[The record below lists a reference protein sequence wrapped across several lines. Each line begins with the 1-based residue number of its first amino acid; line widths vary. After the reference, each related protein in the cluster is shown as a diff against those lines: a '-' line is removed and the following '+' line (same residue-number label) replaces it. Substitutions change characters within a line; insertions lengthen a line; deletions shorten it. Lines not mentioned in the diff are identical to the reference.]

1 MFEGKA
7 WLMQLSATPGGSGD
21 ESRVAAAV
29 MEAAQPYVDESYCDA
44 VGNAILTR
52 RGSGPRR
59 PRVMLAAHM
68 DEISL
73 LVRLIEPGG
82 FLRVSQAGGFD
93 PRALLGQEVLVQG
106 KQLLRGIIGSKPP
119 HLSNAKDREKSI
131 PLQDLFIDVGMS
143 EERVREL
150 VAVGDR
156 ITIDKPVMELLGER
170 MAGKAMDDRASLT
183 AMLICLDELTRL
195 RAQADVYAVATVQ
208 EEIGCK
214 GAQTAAFGLLPDLA
228 VAIDVCHGETP
239 GISDDRVQKIGGGPV
254 ITFGPF
260 IHPQLFAR
268 LRDVAAHIRMNVQIE
283 VAPGHTSTDADP
295 IGTLHAGIPTALLS
309 IPLRYMHTAVET
321 LDYADVRDTGI
332 LLAHFIASLDAE
344 FVEGLSCF

>member
-1 MFEGKA
+1 MFEGKE
-7 WLMQLSATPGGSGD
+7 WLMRLSAVPGGSGD
-21 ESRVAAAV
+21 ESRVAAAL
-29 MEAAQPYVDESYCDA
+29 MEAAGPYVDEMTLDA
-44 VGNAILTR
+44 IGNAILTR
-52 RGSGPRR
+52 RGSGSRR

-73 LVRLIEPGG
+73 LVRAIEPRG

-93 PRALLGQEVLVQG
+93 PRALLGQEVLVHG
-106 KQLLRGIIGSKPP
+106 RETLRGIIGSKPP
-119 HLSNAKDREKSI
+119 HLSSAEDRKKSI
-131 PLQDLFIDVGMS
+131 PLDDLFIDIGMP
-143 EERVREL
+143 EEQVRKL

-156 ITIDKPVMELLGER
+156 ITIDKPVMALLEER
-170 MAGKAMDDRASLT
+170 LAGKAMDDRASLT

-195 RAQADVYAVATVQ
+195 RAKADVFAVGTVQ

-214 GAQTAAFGLLPDLA
+214 GAQTAAFGLMPDLA

-268 LRDVAAHIRMNVQIE
+268 LRDIAKDNRMDVQIE

-295 IGTLHAGIPTALLS
+295 IGTLQAGIPTALIS

-321 LDYADVRDTGI
+321 LDYADVRNAGI
-332 LLAHFIASLDAE
+332 LLAQFIASLDAE